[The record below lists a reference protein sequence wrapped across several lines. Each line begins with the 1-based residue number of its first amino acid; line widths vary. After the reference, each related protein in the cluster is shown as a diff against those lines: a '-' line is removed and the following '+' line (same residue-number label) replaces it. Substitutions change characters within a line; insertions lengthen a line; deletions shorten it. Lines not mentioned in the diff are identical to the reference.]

1 MSNEQQPKPMT
12 HEEIEAVRLHRE
24 AEEWA
29 RKQQA
34 PSPQHPM
41 TAEQI
46 NDAWRRADDSRGA
59 QAHLSGDVFAI
70 IESHNSL
77 LDEVKRWKAQSR
89 YEYELSC
96 KYQDQARERETELKR
111 MLSATQA
118 DRDRVGGTLVI
129 ERDMSDRLKA
139 EVQRQ
144 QGEVE
149 RLTAEIER
157 LTTERVEMR
166 EEYVRFRS
174 NLRAERDRLQAEND
188 QLRESVQNW
197 ADAAAGWESQAEQIR
212 QRLEDAV
219 EALRRIETESMD
231 SSLTASNALEEIE
244 RLKGDRTD
252 G

>member
-1 MSNEQQPKPMT
+1 MTEQQ
-12 HEEIEAVRLHRE
+12 
-24 AEEWA
+24 
-29 RKQQA
+29 
-34 PSPQHPM
+34 PM
-41 TAEQI
+41 TAEQMAEI
-46 NDAWRRADDSRGA
+46 VQALDAATPGPWQAYRDGEVDFFGGEDGAYCFPADDFEPADAYLIANAPTWLRS
-59 QAHLSGDVFAI
+59 LSAEVQRLQTEYADERA
-70 IESHNSL
+70 SHNAHVAEL
-77 LDEVKRWKAQSR
+77 LAAE
-89 YEYELSC
+89 
-96 KYQDQARERETELKR
+96 
-111 MLSATQA
+111 
-118 DRDRVGGTLVI
+118 
-129 ERDMSDRLKA
+129 A